1 MVRRCPYQSCQK
13 LYEDY
18 YSQQV
23 GHGLPV
29 FAGGRTFR
37 GRGLGSLLAGIG
49 RAVVPLL
56 KRGGKALLKEGA
68 RTGMQVAHDVLWG
81 QRIGSSLKQRAGQAG
96 KRLFHQAVSHAAGG
110 GRGSK
115 RIKRNSPNKKKQTT
129 SGKRRRKNQ
138 QHERD
143 IFG

>member
-1 MVRRCPYQSCQK
+1 MVRRCPYNSCQK

-18 YSQQV
+18 YNQQV

-29 FAGGRTFR
+29 FAGGRTHR

-68 RTGMQVAHDVLWG
+68 RTSMQVAHDVLSG

-96 KRLFHQAVSHAAGG
+96 KRLFHQAVTHAAG
-110 GRGSK
+110 GSK
-115 RIKRNSPNKKKQTT
+115 RIKRNNPNKKKQTT
-129 SGKRRRKNQ
+129 SGNRRRKKNQ
-138 QHERD
+138 QHKRD